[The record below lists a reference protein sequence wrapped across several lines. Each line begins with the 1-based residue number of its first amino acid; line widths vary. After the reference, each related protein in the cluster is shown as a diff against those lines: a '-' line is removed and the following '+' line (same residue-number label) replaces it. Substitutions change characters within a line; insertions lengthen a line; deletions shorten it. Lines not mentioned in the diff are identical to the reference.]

1 MNLRENV
8 MAVYRGEQPDY
19 YGDLMAAVEFIPD
32 PLFIQDALLPQDGK
46 EYRDSWGTVR
56 VLPSKR

>member
-46 EYRDSWGTVR
+46 EYRDS
-56 VLPSKR
+56 KRAKR